1 MAVRLVTLLSRLG
14 AVSAIFLLATATY
27 TFAAEGP
34 LLGSPTE
41 RTVAAAP
48 PRTLLV
54 PDVTGQ
60 VYIFAK
66 GMLED
71 TGFAWQVVGP
81 VQGYSSNVVE
91 SQRPVPGTRVLANG
105 SPIIVLRLRRGS
117 YPERGTPEG
126 ASPYPGKPARP
137 PVAAAPVKKRPA
149 VVERKAKP
157 KPKVVSPPPARKPTP
172 RPKPAARPQKTA
184 ARPPAF
190 VVPGAP
196 KEPLDEM
203 PLPERARRL
212 SAWLAAHPK
221 PTDRNVQHWLYQH
234 EWIVTGAKFGWWRG
248 AEALRLLIAAD
259 RRAQAQW
266 GIGRRSEGVARAA
279 LAQVQARAR

>member
-1 MAVRLVTLLSRLG
+1 MAVRLVVLLPRLI
-14 AVSAIFLLATATY
+14 ALSAILLLATATY

-34 LLGSPTE
+34 LRGPSSE
-41 RTVAAAP
+41 RVVPAAP
-48 PRTLLV
+48 QRTLLV

-66 GMLED
+66 GILED
-71 TGFAWQVVGP
+71 TGFAWQVTGP
-81 VQGYSSNVVE
+81 VLGYSSNVVE

-105 SPIIVLRLRRGS
+105 SPTIVLRLRRGS

-126 ASPYPGKPARP
+126 ASPYPGRPART
-137 PVAAAPVKKRPA
+137 PVAAAAQRRPA
-149 VVERKAKP
+149 RPAKP
-157 KPKVVSPPPARKPTP
+157 KVTAVKPKPAPK
-172 RPKPAARPQKTA
+172 PKPAAKPQKTT
-184 ARPPAF
+184 ARPVAF

-196 KEPLDEM
+196 NEPLDEM
-203 PLPERARRL
+203 PLPDRARRL
-212 SAWLAAHPK
+212 TAWLAAHPQ
-221 PTDRNVQHWLYQH
+221 PSDRNVQHWLYQH

-266 GIGRRSEGVARAA
+266 GIGRRSEALARAA
-279 LAQVQARAR
+279 LAQVQARSR